1 MKGIDDTTPGPRYLS
16 QDTLSTQSL
25 SSLITAGIFE
35 TDLDFANLKFYSA
48 TNETKF
54 LLIEITIDIILGL
67 LQLPYLE
74 FLPIKVPNLDQKLL
88 VDTNTVEFNLVSNE
102 PLLNGN

>member
-35 TDLDFANLKFYSA
+35 TDLDFANLKILFSYQRDEISVDRDNDRHNTGVAAASIPGVSA
-48 TNETKF
+48 YQSAEFRPETSK
-54 LLIEITIDIILGL
+54 
-67 LQLPYLE
+67 
-74 FLPIKVPNLDQKLL
+74 

-102 PLLNGN
+102 PL